1 MKYLK
6 TDLKILMAIF
16 FGLSLMAWAG
26 EPVEPNT
33 SNQVATSRDQDTN

>member
-6 TDLKILMAIF
+6 TDLKILIAIF

-26 EPVEPNT
+26 EPVT
-33 SNQVATSRDQDTN
+33 TKAVFSDSSVAQRAMP

>member
-6 TDLKILMAIF
+6 TDLKILIAIF

-26 EPVEPNT
+26 EPVTP
-33 SNQVATSRDQDTN
+33 VAVLSDSVVAHREVP

>member
-6 TDLKILMAIF
+6 TDLKILIAIF

-26 EPVEPNT
+26 EPVTTDAVFSDSPI
-33 SNQVATSRDQDTN
+33 AHRLAP

>member
-6 TDLKILMAIF
+6 TDLKILIAIF

-26 EPVEPNT
+26 EPVTTESVFSDSPIA
-33 SNQVATSRDQDTN
+33 QRAVR